1 MKKKLKR
8 GRLKGEKTEINFRKP
23 IKNLKTVSEM
33 IKKKQGGALKLTFI
47 ILIKS
52 KKCLRS
58 FRNL

>member
-33 IKKKQGGALKLTFI
+33 TFI